1 MLQFVHVKIYVKMET
16 LTFSNVFYLNCAFS
30 LIIIKKQYN
39 TLFPEK
45 TILEID
51 VPKYILVNPH
61 FLAINAIGLANQFR
75 HRQISLGS

>member
-1 MLQFVHVKIYVKMET
+1 MEHN
-16 LTFSNVFYLNCAFS
+16 FSNVFYLNCAFS
-30 LIIIKKQYN
+30 LIKKKQYK

-75 HRQISLGS
+75 HRQISLAS

>member
-1 MLQFVHVKIYVKMET
+1 MEHNFFKCV
-16 LTFSNVFYLNCAFS
+16 LFKLCFLFNK
-30 LIIIKKQYN
+30 KKQYK

-75 HRQISLGS
+75 HRQISLAS